1 MSRGKPPAK
10 AITMTGRQYHLLRKH
25 WAKHSLSHHLKQ
37 RLSILLLAREGMS
50 HGGIKRKLGV
60 DINTIKKWR
69 RRWESAYESVLA
81 YESGPNGE
89 GVSDLAL
96 LKRLLEVVQD
106 EPRSGAPRRITLAQK
121 KQIIALACEK
131 PEDHGIALT
140 QWNREMLAHVAQA
153 KGIVDTISPRYVSEI
168 LKKRETPTS

>member
-1 MSRGKPPAK
+1 
-10 AITMTGRQYHLLRKH
+10 MTGRQYHLLRKH